1 MGRYIGPKN
10 KIARRFGVNLG
21 LKTNAA
27 KVARRLGQVP
37 GVHGV
42 GKRRRSQSAYG
53 KQLSE
58 KQKAKFVYGM
68 RERQFSKYVKEANR
82 QDGDSGKNLLQLLEL
97 RLDNTLYRMGFA
109 TTRAQARQM
118 VGHNLFTVNGKKM
131 NIPSY
136 IVRAGDEI
144 AIKATK
150 KDKKIFEKIQEQL
163 MNHEG
168 PSWVAVDPAKKTGK
182 VLHKPAEDDLDK
194 LFDVT
199 LIIEFYASR

>member
-21 LKTNAA
+21 LKTNAS
-27 KVARRLGQVP
+27 KVARRLGQIP

-53 KQLSE
+53 KQLAE

-82 QDGDSGKNLLQLLEL
+82 LEGDSGKNLLQLLES
-97 RLDNTLYRMGFA
+97 RLDNTVYRMGFA

-118 VGHNLFTVNGKKM
+118 VGHSLFFVNGKKL
-131 NIPSY
+131 NVPSY
-136 IVRAGDEI
+136 TVRPGDEI
-144 AIKATK
+144 TIKPNKVK
-150 KDKKIFEKIQEQL
+150 KPIFENIQEQL
-163 MNHEG
+163 ANHDG
-168 PSWVAVDPAKKTGK
+168 PSWVAVDAVKKTGK

-194 LFDVT
+194 LFDVK
-199 LIIEFYASR
+199 LITEFYASR